1 MRNKAIACLG
11 AIVACATA
19 LAGIP
24 ATAMADDSAGL
35 TPQYTYNS
43 QNDNGM
49 TFEKVSHA
57 DQGLSQADGV
67 VDYTGDGTIA
77 PYTAGLS
84 TTGNATAASPTAM
97 RQHPPATGSTS
108 APCTAASACRPF

>member
-57 DQGLSQADGV
+57 DQGLSQAEAWSI
-67 VDYTGDGTIA
+67 T
-77 PYTAGLS
+77 P
-84 TTGNATAASPTAM
+84 ATAPSPPI
-97 RQHPPATGSTS
+97 PPA
-108 APCTAASACRPF
+108 

>member
-1 MRNKAIACLG
+1 MRNKAIACLC

-84 TTGNATAASPTAM
+84 TTGNGDRGQSY
-97 RQHPPATGSTS
+97 S
-108 APCTAASACRPF
+108 

>member
-67 VDYTGDGTIA
+67 VDT
-77 PYTAGLS
+77 P
-84 TTGNATAASPTAM
+84 ATAPSPPI
-97 RQHPPATGSTS
+97 PPA
-108 APCTAASACRPF
+108 

>member
-1 MRNKAIACLG
+1 
-11 AIVACATA
+11 
-19 LAGIP
+19 
-24 ATAMADDSAGL
+24 MADDSAGL

-77 PYTAGLS
+77 P
-84 TTGNATAASPTAM
+84 PI
-97 RQHPPATGSTS
+97 PPA
-108 APCTAASACRPF
+108 

>member
-1 MRNKAIACLG
+1 MPWRNRRLRN
-11 AIVACATA
+11 A

-57 DQGLSQADGV
+57 DQA
-67 VDYTGDGTIA
+67 
-77 PYTAGLS
+77 
-84 TTGNATAASPTAM
+84 
-97 RQHPPATGSTS
+97 
-108 APCTAASACRPF
+108 

>member
-1 MRNKAIACLG
+1 MPWRNRRLRNG
-11 AIVACATA
+11 SRRNP
-19 LAGIP
+19 GHRHG
-24 ATAMADDSAGL
+24 GL

-67 VDYTGDGTIA
+67 VDYT
-77 PYTAGLS
+77 
-84 TTGNATAASPTAM
+84 ATAPSPPI
-97 RQHPPATGSTS
+97 PPA
-108 APCTAASACRPF
+108 

>member
-35 TPQYTYNS
+35 TPNTP
-43 QNDNGM
+43 
-49 TFEKVSHA
+49 
-57 DQGLSQADGV
+57 
-67 VDYTGDGTIA
+67 TI
-77 PYTAGLS
+77 PRTITA
-84 TTGNATAASPTAM
+84 
-97 RQHPPATGSTS
+97 
-108 APCTAASACRPF
+108 